1 MQMPMLKA
9 FLLNADV
16 DAEANGQDKTLGA
29 NKDLDHTIKWEWK
42 VEKQNKRV
50 TNPSAEEQLFILS
63 SFIRTE
69 FSNNGK
75 KSNIVLY
82 S

>member
-29 NKDLDHTIKWEWK
+29 NKDLDHTRVESWK
-42 VEKQNKRV
+42 TKQKSHQSKRRGAIIYFV
-50 TNPSAEEQLFILS
+50 
-63 SFIRTE
+63 
-69 FSNNGK
+69 
-75 KSNIVLY
+75 
-82 S
+82 